1 MELKNLNDTF
11 KRDLSNGKLIEYKHL
26 AILQKIFPDTVSI
39 DGYCK
44 EWDIFIPSLDIGI
57 EIKSD
62 KMSQTTGN
70 IVVEVEFN
78 GKPSALSTT
87 KSSWWVFDT
96 GKEHM
101 VVHVDRLR
109 ELVKQFNPV
118 SFIGKGD
125 SKSKKAYLIPIDMVR
140 DIKNNWYDEV

>member
-1 MELKNLNDTF
+1 MSFKDDLARGKKVEEEILNYVQS
-11 KRDLSNGKLIEYKHL
+11 KY
-26 AILQKIFPDTVSI
+26 PDAHMV

-44 EWDIFIPSLDIGI
+44 EWDIYIPSEKFGV
-57 EIKSD
+57 EVKSD
-62 KMSQTTGN
+62 KMSQKTGN